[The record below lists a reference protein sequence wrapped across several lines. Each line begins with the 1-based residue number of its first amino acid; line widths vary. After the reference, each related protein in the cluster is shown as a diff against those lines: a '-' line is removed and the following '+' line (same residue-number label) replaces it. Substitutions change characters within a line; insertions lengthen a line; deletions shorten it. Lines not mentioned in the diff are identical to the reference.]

1 MQIQPYT
8 SKYNTYTQSNLLKS
22 RNNYMSSTPLKQ
34 DQVSFGFRPMN
45 ALTDGLAKGMG
56 SLGATRPVQRL
67 VDFLKDRNY
76 QQHLAAFVGV
86 VLSSFYMIDT
96 AKSKTIEKDQK
107 MPLIV
112 NQGAVCA
119 LSTIGAYT
127 LDNYLDKHI
136 ANFKEKFDIAN
147 ITDPKTRDMFARLY
161 DNPEYLDVVKRRAND
176 VKGERAV
183 IEKLDKFVTDELFK
197 SNVNT
202 EEHLKKLLEQNDTD
216 NIAKTLIEKIEKLQ
230 ETNISKNGGNIGKI
244 EKAKELFLNELNSSK
259 TLREIYKDI
268 SKNYI
273 EQVDLATIT
282 DKEAKRVFEKL
293 KSNKNYLENVLR
305 VKQLNESFIILD
317 KMFEYNKGVET
328 QLKKLVKSG
337 NADDAVKNILEEIS
351 KLPKKLANAEG
362 ITIDKADK
370 AKELFMAAKA
380 KSKQLT
386 EIFNK
391 QSMTNAIKLVS
402 NNDTKLSTLMN
413 GFKIAKSLMIFA
425 MIYRFISPVFA
436 TPLAN
441 SISERIEK
449 KKQTAAAK

>member
-8 SKYNTYTQSNLLKS
+8 SKYNTYSQNNLLKN
-22 RNNYMSSTPLKQ
+22 RKNTMKSTPLKQ
-34 DQVSFGFRPMN
+34 DQVSFGINPMN
-45 ALTDGLAKGMG
+45 GLTDGLAKGMG
-56 SLGATRPVQRL
+56 ALGATRPVQKR

-86 VLSSFYMIDT
+86 VLSSFYMLDT
-96 AKSKTIEKDQK
+96 ARSKKIEKDQK

-147 ITDPKTRDMFARLY
+147 ISDPKTREMFVKLY
-161 DNPEYLDVVKRRAND
+161 DNPEYLQTVKRRAND
-176 VKGERAV
+176 IKGEKAV
-183 IEKLDKFVTDELFK
+183 IEKINKFVTDELFK
-197 SNVNT
+197 SNTNT
-202 EEHLKKLLEQNDTD
+202 EEHLKNLLNKQDTD
-216 NIAKTLIEKIEKLQ
+216 NIAKNLIEKIEKLQ
-230 ETNISKNGGNIGKI
+230 ETNVSKNGAQIGKI
-244 EKAKELFLNELNSSK
+244 EKAKELFLNEINSSK
-259 TLREIYKDI
+259 TLRDVYKDLG
-268 SKNYI
+268 SKYI
-273 EQVDLATIT
+273 ETVDLSAIT
-282 DKEAKRVFEKL
+282 DKETKRVFEKL
-293 KSNKNYLENVLR
+293 KGNKSYLENVLR
-305 VKQLNESFIILD
+305 VNQLNESFGILD
-317 KMFEYNKGVET
+317 KMFEYNKGIEAK
-328 QLKKLVKSG
+328 LKKLVKTGS
-337 NADDAVKNILEEIS
+337 ADDTVKNIFEQIS
-351 KLPKKLANAEG
+351 QLPKKLTDAKG

-370 AKELFMAAKA
+370 AKEIFMKSKA
-380 KSKQLT
+380 NSKQLT

-441 SISERIEK
+441 SISERIENQK
-449 KKQTAAAK
+449 KAKAAN